1 MTAQQGRAEVLI
13 VPCNA
18 ALSTLGT
25 TKADIARSSL
35 ANSVLEHF
43 STRRDDASRCASSLL
58 TDQLRLFGQRS
69 ECSISHI

>member
-35 ANSVLEHF
+35 ANSVLEH